1 MSQISFSAFANV
13 LFRYLA
19 EGMSQHAFARVLFE
33 KITDYEERDEDTS
46 PLDKSESTY
55 KKYFSGDTS
64 IQVLANAIR
73 GHIDK
78 SKFVSWLAGF
88 NPEALEEIRKEL
100 ADYLPLSETY
110 NTPEACFELFA
121 SIISNPES
129 AYDGKRAIAPN
140 PPLPLQIDYSVESQE
155 LSLKEESANKCLV
168 CGKRLKASTLIKI
181 VPPQLDYQ
189 ARAALRK
196 AVGEKVGNLPVPDFE
211 SGFDYHGSENMAVVH
226 LECRIDYEQSFSI
239 ERCANLMANKIK
251 AKQRYKAQLAMDEI
265 AIEGDLRNL
274 LDSLDSLI
282 DPADVEQLRYRPIKV
297 KDKINPESHILK
309 SEIDNLVNSYYG
321 FIQSEL
327 RARDSEGEFDAESLG
342 MSMRRCYKELQKIG
356 ENQDH
361 IYDAMARWVSDSTGC
376 ENYSACRVLIAFFV
390 QNCEVF
396 DEIPQ

>member
-1 MSQISFSAFANV
+1 MSQISFSTFANV

-181 VPPQLDYQ
+181 VPLSSTT
-189 ARAALRK
+189 R
-196 AVGEKVGNLPVPDFE
+196 PVP
-211 SGFDYHGSENMAVVH
+211 
-226 LECRIDYEQSFSI
+226 
-239 ERCANLMANKIK
+239 
-251 AKQRYKAQLAMDEI
+251 
-265 AIEGDLRNL
+265 
-274 LDSLDSLI
+274 
-282 DPADVEQLRYRPIKV
+282 P
-297 KDKINPESHILK
+297 
-309 SEIDNLVNSYYG
+309 
-321 FIQSEL
+321 
-327 RARDSEGEFDAESLG
+327 
-342 MSMRRCYKELQKIG
+342 
-356 ENQDH
+356 
-361 IYDAMARWVSDSTGC
+361 
-376 ENYSACRVLIAFFV
+376 
-390 QNCEVF
+390 
-396 DEIPQ
+396 

>member
-1 MSQISFSAFANV
+1 M
-13 LFRYLA
+13 
-19 EGMSQHAFARVLFE
+19 
-33 KITDYEERDEDTS
+33 
-46 PLDKSESTY
+46 
-55 KKYFSGDTS
+55 
-64 IQVLANAIR
+64 
-73 GHIDK
+73 
-78 SKFVSWLAGF
+78 
-88 NPEALEEIRKEL
+88 
-100 ADYLPLSETY
+100 
-110 NTPEACFELFA
+110 
-121 SIISNPES
+121 
-129 AYDGKRAIAPN
+129 
-140 PPLPLQIDYSVESQE
+140 
-155 LSLKEESANKCLV
+155 
-168 CGKRLKASTLIKI
+168 
-181 VPPQLDYQ
+181 
-189 ARAALRK
+189 
-196 AVGEKVGNLPVPDFE
+196 
-211 SGFDYHGSENMAVVH
+211 VH

-376 ENYSACRVLIAFFV
+376 ENHSACRVLIAFFV

>member
-196 AVGEKVGNLPVPDFE
+196 AVGEKVGNLPVSDFE

-309 SEIDNLVNSYYG
+309 SEIANLVNSYYG

-376 ENYSACRVLIAFFV
+376 ENHSACRVLIAFFV